1 MEYNTVAL
9 GVPLIVKVALFPEQ
23 IVVEPEI
30 EAVGDNVTLM
40 VAALVG
46 VALHP
51 ALPEAI
57 TRTIV

>member
-1 MEYNTVAL
+1 MEYSTVAF

-23 IVVEPEI
+23 IVVVPEI
-30 EAVGDNVTLM
+30 EAVGEGVTLI

-51 ALPEAI
+51 AVPLVV
-57 TRTIV
+57 TRIIV

>member
-1 MEYNTVAL
+1 MEYSTVAF
-9 GVPLIVKVALFPEQ
+9 GVPLMVKVALFPEQ
-23 IVVEPEI
+23 IVVVPEM

-46 VALHP
+46 VAKHP
-51 ALPEAI
+51 AVPGAI